1 MFQLAWRRPRPAP
14 RPGTHLTVTPFEERC
29 VPAAGGTA
37 GAPVGPVHTVVYTE
51 SNDPRPG
58 ENAVLAFRRTP
69 TGGLARIGRFETG
82 GTGQLNIPKVIGPDD
97 GDQQVMAT
105 PDGRFLFA
113 VNQGSDSV
121 TAFRIRPDGTL
132 ARIGVFASGGDQPVS
147 IGIAGTRLYV
157 ANRGNAAQG
166 QPATTVSDIT
176 AFDIGPD
183 GTLTPVAGST
193 ITYPLGT
200 FATQALVAPGGML
213 VFVNLGSLEG
223 TADGNTVAPY
233 QVLPDGRLAL
243 APGGPVGASAAPTF
257 QLGLA
262 AHPTEPIVYAGL
274 TADGRVAVYTYDSA
288 GQTTF
293 VGSSPDAGRAPCWC
307 AVSADGGTLY
317 VANTAN
323 DAIGVYSLADPLRPA
338 QVQEFDLRGPR
349 FADGDTAPDA
359 NVFEIGL
366 DPSGGRL
373 YAVTQSAKP
382 TFPQGNQFH
391 TLSVGADGLL
401 SEPRDPIVFRQSD
414 VPAIAHPQG
423 VEAVGGRVDV
433 APPAAAGRLAGRS
446 LVAPPPAL
454 TSAKSGGEAA
464 AGRVTAPAPPASG
477 PAPAAD
483 LLAVIGT
490 GFNLGTGTT
499 GSVDGLPSAS
509 PAPGDLTVGL

>member
-288 GQTTF
+288 GQTTGRCTSRTRPTTRSASTRWPTRCARRRYRSSTCAAR
-293 VGSSPDAGRAPCWC
+293 GSRTATRRPTPTCSKSGWTRRAGGCTRSPSPPSRRSRRGTSSTLCRSGRTGCCRSRATRSSSASRTCRQSPTRRGWRRSGAGLTWRCRP
-307 AVSADGGTLY
+307 
-317 VANTAN
+317 
-323 DAIGVYSLADPLRPA
+323 RPA
-338 QVQEFDLRGPR
+338 DSRVAAWWPR
-349 FADGDTAPDA
+349 
-359 NVFEIGL
+359 
-366 DPSGGRL
+366 R
-373 YAVTQSAKP
+373 
-382 TFPQGNQFH
+382 
-391 TLSVGADGLL
+391 
-401 SEPRDPIVFRQSD
+401 RR
-414 VPAIAHPQG
+414 
-423 VEAVGGRVDV
+423 
-433 APPAAAGRLAGRS
+433 
-446 LVAPPPAL
+446 
-454 TSAKSGGEAA
+454 
-464 AGRVTAPAPPASG
+464 
-477 PAPAAD
+477 
-483 LLAVIGT
+483 
-490 GFNLGTGTT
+490 
-499 GSVDGLPSAS
+499 
-509 PAPGDLTVGL
+509 